1 MKVIQIEKEA
11 VKLALFAYNMILYL
25 KDPKI
30 FTKKLDIINTFSRV
44 SRHKIDIQKS
54 AAFLYTNNEQ
64 LEKELQK
71 TILFTTATKT
81 PNYL

>member
-44 SRHKIDIQKS
+44 SRYKI
-54 AAFLYTNNEQ
+54 
-64 LEKELQK
+64 EK
-71 TILFTTATKT
+71 
-81 PNYL
+81 N